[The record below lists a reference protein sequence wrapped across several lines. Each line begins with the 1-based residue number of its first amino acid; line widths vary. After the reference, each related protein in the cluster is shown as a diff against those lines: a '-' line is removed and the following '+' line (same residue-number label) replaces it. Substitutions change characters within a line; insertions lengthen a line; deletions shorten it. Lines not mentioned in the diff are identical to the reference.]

1 MKIKLTSVF
10 VNDQEKALQFY
21 TKILGFVKKSD
32 FPVGEYRWLTLTSPE
47 EPEGAQLLLE
57 PNANSISREFQESIF
72 KIGRGAA
79 SFFVDDI
86 QFEFERLKKL
96 GVQFQTAPTQATGS
110 AIAIFND
117 GCGNLIQLV
126 QLG

>member
-96 GVQFQTAPTQATGS
+96 GVQFHTAPTQATGS

>member
-117 GCGNLIQLV
+117 
-126 QLG
+126 